1 MNHSRP
7 RPPRTLRILL
17 PALLWLVAV
26 NLSAQESCPLAL
38 NSISG
43 TVTVAGSTAADGGIL
58 AKGDTIAT
66 GPGSQVTIDLAG
78 TGRLKLGPSSRLYVE
93 TLYCPATDG
102 GAIRLRLVSGTLWA
116 QGTSTGRK
124 VDITTNNFAAVL
136 GTSTLSINA
145 RHLDTTFTLTQ
156 GTQEISTREW
166 TDTVDVQKYTFP
178 FQGEVSTL
186 FALAGRVIVVP
197 WGGRGAMVR
206 EGEQTTQGYDE
217 THISSKPH
225 EIDQSELLYSL
236 EGNYRGPDM

>member
-7 RPPRTLRILL
+7 RLPFTLPILL
-17 PALLWLVAV
+17 PTLLFLVAV
-26 NLSAQESCPLAL
+26 DLSAQEGCPVTLG
-38 NSISG
+38 SISG
-43 TVTVAGSTAADGGIL
+43 TVTVAGAAAADGGVL

-66 GPGSQVTIDLAG
+66 GVGSQVTIDLAG
-78 TGRLKLGPSSRLYVE
+78 TGTLKLGPSSRLTVE
-93 TLYCPATDG
+93 TLYCPAAEG

-145 RHLDTTFTLTQ
+145 RYLDTAFTLTQ
-156 GTQEISTREW
+156 GTQEISTRDW

-186 FALAGRVIVVP
+186 FALAGRVVVVP
-197 WGGRGAMVR
+197 WGGRGAIVR
-206 EGEQTTQGYDE
+206 EGEQTIQGYEE

-236 EGNYRGPDM
+236 EGNYQGPDM

>member
-1 MNHSRP
+1 MSHSRP
-7 RPPRTLRILL
+7 RPSRTLRILL
-17 PALLWLVAV
+17 PALLLLVGV

-38 NSISG
+38 SSISG
-43 TVTVAGSTAADGGIL
+43 TVTVAGGAAADGGIL

-66 GPGSQVTIDLAG
+66 GAGSQVTIDIAG
-78 TGRLKLGPSSRLYVE
+78 TGTLKLGPSSRLYVE
-93 TLYCPATDG
+93 TIYCPEAEG
-102 GAIRLRLVSGTLWA
+102 GAIRLRLVKGTLWA
-116 QGTSTGRK
+116 QGRSTGRK
-124 VDITTNNFAAVL
+124 VDITTNNFAAAL

-145 RHLDTTFTLTQ
+145 QYLDTTFTLTQ

-186 FALAGRVIVVP
+186 FALAGRVVVVP
-197 WGGRGAMVR
+197 WGGRGALVR
-206 EGEQTTQGYDE
+206 EGEQTIQGYDE

-236 EGNYRGPDM
+236 EGNYRGPDL